1 MVWTVGKRPVSASEK
16 QGYVKE
22 KNIREWWGERERTGG
37 QIIKG
42 KYDRIL
48 LELEETEKTK

>member
-22 KNIREWWGERERTGG
+22 KSIRDEGRENRWADH
-37 QIIKG
+37 K
-42 KYDRIL
+42 R
-48 LELEETEKTK
+48 